1 MRATIIFI
9 LFFFSCVLGM
19 AEVSTPF
26 EAIRQHREWMSKN
39 TPKPETL
46 SDEDLMLHAQ
56 QIIDLRLQEPEAF
69 DILVAASKKVPEVE
83 AYINWTATL
92 DCDTLFHRKRDAFR
106 GMADFLDTTHPG
118 CYAAR
123 KIRTSWLGV
132 ESIYR
137 DVIPEFDKLIKEQE
151 KTCNKNSSKRE
162 KALLLLM
169 RMAKF
174 QCRATLEQ
182 VDNPLHYPEMWEIED
197 EVLKLYPIASSD
209 IDADRIDLYTEI
221 ASLKSMPQTDT
232 NVRLMLGEDRN
243 PFDDRTMY
251 QYTGKYRDYQCN
263 SGYYLEKALDISSEF
278 YGEFHPANATVSYF
292 LAQFRVHNT
301 TIDEDIAN
309 DVRSLN
315 DYFSLYHP
323 SRSLEAKTVRI
334 LKALTDQILT
344 GNANIDSD
352 ISDILD
358 VAALTYGTDNTYYLN
373 TLSLITTFQIFTSPD
388 YKTCLDNFENQCKN
402 ICHGILHQS
411 YWLSYNYSSV
421 KDRDPEEGVR
431 RMAILKD
438 NYLKYHDGSAISVTL
453 GNELAD
459 FYNLAAYDPVA
470 SAEIHK
476 ALLQDVEKLY
486 GRPSAMYYQ
495 EALVSHIVSSNG
507 TNANEINNL
516 NNLIKEVEK
525 EQFTGKNFILGH
537 MRSQKASYFWQF
549 NQYENA
555 HKAYQELFAVTPDK
569 KTILFERIRDAECRV
584 LANIDKHNLDAII
597 EELRKEIDNENHN
610 YLSPV
615 VMAEMGYL
623 YNLMSRQ
630 NDAIEMFEK
639 SLEAH
644 NYQTNESFDD
654 EYLEISQQLAS
665 LYETT
670 GNRVAAARMI
680 TKDREFIRSAH
691 NLTPTPQ
698 MVNYVVSGYYRAV
711 KNNDFNSAFL
721 YLSTAWNLIGRMFTS
736 SGKSDYILYT
746 SGVSICQAFTHLVY
760 KIKTSIKEAKESMN
774 EGDFAQFSTVLTKL
788 EDQFRQFLPTIRD
801 GMSEMEKKFPSI
813 DPDYKNNPNYSALLQ
828 ALGIY
833 HVACEPDLNKAET
846 YMRKVLEVSVNP
858 IDRRNAC
865 LDLAGIMKEAGDSI
879 RSKYYTDMAFDI
891 TEANIGNMSV
901 EDKTSLMAYRF
912 NYAMDSDDIV
922 TASKLAKDI
931 YSENRKILDRNFQL
945 MSSTE
950 QDQFFNSF
958 GDPAW
963 ALTSVL
969 EKEPVKFAADT
980 YNAIVFRTGM
990 QLRSQQELRKVISTS
1005 NNPEIRALADSI
1017 AMLHAQRKQINITPE
1032 MWGTPEGIELNNRS
1046 AKISFTLENLE
1057 MQLLDITADIR
1068 AKSNPEITWQMVRDA
1083 LKPSQVAVEFLFSR
1097 SHIMALVLT
1106 PGCDTPQAVTLCKWK
1121 ELSDALDALKTKN
1134 SASLAKR
1141 LYRSQSS
1148 VNLYSMLWEPLES
1161 ILGSAKTVYFNAPGI
1176 LHSIAFN
1183 AIETPDGNYLIDKY
1197 DLRQLTTTAQITFP
1211 SDERAPQSAGL
1222 LGDVIFDPSQAKIAG
1237 IIPET
1242 TGERAIEDDYSLEEF
1257 DSRGVARQYFRY
1269 LPFTGKELKEISSTF
1284 GQQKVKMIVRENA
1297 TEGELRNLC
1306 ATSPEVLHLATH
1318 GFFISSEQDALH
1330 VPFMKRYS
1338 SQVGSAMQRSG
1349 VALANAE
1356 ATWKGSEELP
1366 ENNDG
1371 ILTAN
1376 EVSNLN
1382 LKNTRL
1388 VTLSACETALGAYNF
1403 EGIHGL
1409 TRGFKQAGAKSLLV
1423 SLWSVNDE
1431 STATFMTEFY
1441 RHWIE
1446 NGDRHA
1452 AYRSAVAAVREKYPS
1467 PFYWAPFIL
1476 LD

>member
-39 TPKPETL
+39 TPKPEIL

-92 DCDTLFHRKRDAFR
+92 DCDTLSRRKRDAFQ
-106 GMADFLDTTHPG
+106 GMVDFLDTTHPG

-137 DVIPEFDKLIKEQE
+137 DVISEFDKLIKEQE
-151 KTCNKNSSKRE
+151 KICNKTSEKKE

-169 RMAKF
+169 RMGKF

-197 EVLKLYPIASSD
+197 EVLKLYPIASTD

-221 ASLKSMPQTDT
+221 ASLKSMPQTDS
-232 NVRLMLGEDRN
+232 NVRLMLGEDRD

-263 SGYYLEKALDISSEF
+263 SGYYLEKALDLSAKLF
-278 YGEFHPANATVSYF
+278 GEFHPATATVSYF
-292 LAQFRVHNT
+292 LTQFRVHNT

-323 SRSLEAKTVRI
+323 SRSLEAKTVRL
-334 LKALTDQILT
+334 LKALTDHILS
-344 GNANIDSD
+344 GNANIDSEV
-352 ISDILD
+352 SDI
-358 VAALTYGTDNTYYLN
+358 VEVSALSYGTDSTYLLN
-373 TLSLITTFQIFTSPD
+373 TLSLITTLQIFNSPD
-388 YKTCLDNFENQCKN
+388 YKSHLDNYENQCKR
-402 ICHGILHQS
+402 ICKNPLLQS
-411 YWLSYNYSSV
+411 YWMSYNYSSV
-421 KDRDPEEGVR
+421 KDRDPEEGAK

-459 FYNLAAYDPVA
+459 FYNLAAYDPVT
-470 SAEIHK
+470 SSEIHK

-486 GRPSAMYYQ
+486 GRQSAMYYQ
-495 EALVSHIVSSNG
+495 EALVGLIVSSNG
-507 TNANEINNL
+507 KKADEINDL
-516 NNLIKEVEK
+516 DNLIKEVEK
-525 EQFTGKNFILGH
+525 EKFTGKNFILGH
-537 MRSQKASYFWQF
+537 MRSQKATYFWLC

-584 LANIDKHNLDAII
+584 LANIDKDNIDAVVT
-597 EELRKEIDNENHN
+597 ELRKGIDNENEN
-610 YLSPV
+610 YLSPSIL
-615 VMAEMGYL
+615 AEMGYL
-623 YNLMSRQ
+623 YNLLNHH
-630 NDAIEMFEK
+630 NDALTMYEK
-639 SLEAH
+639 ALEAH
-644 NYQTNESFDD
+644 NYQTNNSFDD

-665 LYETT
+665 LYVTT
-670 GNRVAAARMI
+670 GNRVAAARLV
-680 TKDREFIRSAH
+680 TNDRELIRNSH
-691 NLTPTPQ
+691 LLTPSPQ
-698 MVNYVVSGYYRAV
+698 IVNYVVSGYYRAAN
-711 KNNDFNSAFL
+711 NNDFNSAFL
-721 YLSTAWNLIGRMFTS
+721 YLSTAWNLMSRMVTS

-746 SGVSICQAFTHLVY
+746 SGVTIYQAFTHLAY
-760 KIKTSIKEAKESMN
+760 KIKTSIKEAKESMRK
-774 EGDFAQFSTVLTKL
+774 EDLAKYSSTLSQIEEQFML
-788 EDQFRQFLPTIRD
+788 FYPTIRD
-801 GMSEMEKKFPSI
+801 GMLDMENQFPSV
-813 DPDYKNNPNYSALLQ
+813 DHSYKTNSNYISLLR
-828 ALGIY
+828 ALGVY
-833 HVACEPDLNKAET
+833 YVACEPDFIKAEM
-846 YMRKVLEVSVNP
+846 YMQKALELSDNP
-858 IDRRNAC
+858 TDRQSAC
-865 LDLAGIMKEAGDSI
+865 FDIAGILKEAGDTD
-879 RSKYYTDMAFDI
+879 RSKYYTDMAYDI
-891 TEANIGNMSV
+891 IEKNIECMSV
-901 EDKTSLMAYRF
+901 EDKAGLMSYRF
-912 NYAMDSDDIV
+912 NSAMESGDIP
-922 TASKLAKDI
+922 TASKLAKEI

-969 EKEPVKFAADT
+969 EKEPVKFASDA
-980 YNAIVFRTGM
+980 YNAIVYRTGM
-990 QLRSQQELRKVISTS
+990 QLRSQQELRKIISTS

-1017 AMLHAQRKQINITPE
+1017 AMLHAQRKQISITPE
-1032 MWGTPEGIELNNRS
+1032 MWGTQEGIELNNRS
-1046 AKISFTLENLE
+1046 AKISFTLEHLE
-1057 MQLLDITADIR
+1057 MQLLDLTADIR
-1068 AKSNPEITWQMVRDA
+1068 EKNNPDITWQMVRDA
-1083 LKPSQVAVEFLFSR
+1083 LKPSQVAVEFLFSQ

-1106 PGCDTPQAVTLCKWK
+1106 PGCDTPRAVTLCKWK
-1121 ELSDALDALKTKN
+1121 DLSDALDALKTKN

-1161 ILGSAKTVYFNAPGI
+1161 VLGSAKTIYFNAPGI

-1183 AIETPDGNYLIDKY
+1183 AIEMPDGNYLIDKY

-1222 LGDVIFDPSQAKIAG
+1222 LGDVIFDPSQVKIAG

-1257 DSRGVARQYFRY
+1257 DNRGVARQYFRY

-1297 TEGELRNLC
+1297 TESELRNLC

-1423 SLWSVNDE
+1423 SLWSVNDQ

-1452 AYRSAVAAVREKYPS
+1452 AYRSAVAAVRKQYPS

>member
-46 SDEDLMLHAQ
+46 SDEELMLHAQ

-106 GMADFLDTTHPG
+106 GMADFLDTMHPD

-123 KIRTSWLGV
+123 KIRLGWLGV
-132 ESIYR
+132 ECIYR
-137 DVIPEFDKLIKEQE
+137 NVIPDFDKLIKEQE
-151 KTCNKNSSKRE
+151 KISSRTSGKKER
-162 KALLLLM
+162 ALLLLM
-169 RMAKF
+169 RMGKF
-174 QCRATLEQ
+174 QCRASLEQ

-197 EVLKLYPIASSD
+197 EVLKLYPIASTD
-209 IDADRIDLYTEI
+209 IDADRIDLYIEI
-221 ASLKSMPQTDT
+221 AAMKSMPQTDS
-232 NVRLMLGEDRN
+232 NVRLMLEEDRD

-263 SGYYLEKALDISSEF
+263 SGYYLEKALDLSSEL
-278 YGEFHPANATVSYF
+278 YGEFHPATATVSF
-292 LAQFRVHNT
+292 LLTQFKVHNT

-309 DVRSLN
+309 DVRNLN

-334 LKALTDQILT
+334 LKARADQILT
-344 GNANIDSD
+344 WNANIDSD
-352 ISDILD
+352 ISDILY
-358 VAALTYGTDNTYYLN
+358 VTGLTYGNDNTYYLN
-373 TLSLITTFQIFTSPD
+373 TLSIITTFQIFTSPD
-388 YKTCLDNFENQCKN
+388 YKSCLDNYENQCKS
-402 ICHGILHQS
+402 ICKDILLQS
-411 YWLSYNYSSV
+411 YWMSYNCATM
-421 KDRDPEEGVR
+421 KDRDPEEGAR

-459 FYNLAAYDPVA
+459 FYNLSAYDPVT
-470 SAEIHK
+470 SSEIHK
-476 ALLQDVEKLY
+476 TLIQDVERLY

-495 EALVSHIVSSNG
+495 EALISHMVSNNG
-507 TNANEINNL
+507 KNAVEINSL
-516 NNLIKEVEK
+516 NNLIKEVKK
-525 EQFTGKNFILGH
+525 EHFTGKNLILRR
-537 MRSQKASYFWQF
+537 MLSQKSTY
-549 NQYENA
+549 YLIYGEYGKA
-555 HKAYQELFAVTPDK
+555 HDAYLDLYSVTPNK
-569 KTILFERIRDAECRV
+569 KDILLERIQDAQCRV
-584 LANIDKHNLDAII
+584 LANINRNNLDTFV
-597 EELRKEIDNENHN
+597 EKLEKEINDENHN
-610 YLSPV
+610 YLPPTV
-615 VMAEMGYL
+615 LVGMGIY
-623 YNLMSRQ
+623 YNLVNRPK
-630 NDAIEMFEK
+630 DALAMFEK
-639 SLEAH
+639 AMDAH
-644 NYQTNESFDD
+644 NYQTNGTFDD
-654 EYLEISQQLAS
+654 EYLDISQQLAS
-665 LYETT
+665 LYELT
-670 GNRVAAARMI
+670 GDRVAAARLI
-680 TKDREFIRSAH
+680 TKDRELIRNSH
-691 NLTPTPQ
+691 LLTPSPQ
-698 MVNYVVSGYYRAV
+698 IVNYVIDGYYRAIS
-711 KNNDFNSAFL
+711 NNDFNSAFL
-721 YLSTAWNLIGRMFTS
+721 YLSTAWNLIDRMVTS

-746 SGVSICQAFTHLVY
+746 SGITICQALTHLAY
-760 KIKTSIKEAKESMN
+760 KIKDSIKEAKESMG
-774 EGDFAQFSTVLTKL
+774 EEDFAEYSSALTLLNDKFM
-788 EDQFRQFLPTIRD
+788 EFFPIIRD
-801 GMSEMEKKFPSI
+801 EMLEMEERFPSI
-813 DPDYKNNPNYSALLQ
+813 DHDYKTNPYYLSLLK

-833 HVACEPDLNKAET
+833 YVACELDLNKAEM
-846 YMRKVLEVSVNP
+846 YMQKALAISNNP
-858 IDRRNAC
+858 VDKRGVC
-865 LDLAGIMKEAGDSI
+865 FDLAGILNNAGDSN
-879 RSKYYTDMAFDI
+879 RSKHYMDMAYDL
-891 TEANIGNMSV
+891 TEKNIESMSMG
-901 EDKTSLMAYRF
+901 DKAGLMAYRF
-912 NYAMDSDDIV
+912 NSAMESGDIP
-922 TASKLAKDI
+922 TASKLAKEI

-969 EKEPVKFAADT
+969 EKEPEKFASDA
-980 YNAIVFRTGM
+980 YNAIVYRTGM
-990 QLRSQQELRKVISTS
+990 QLRSQQELRKIISTS
-1005 NNPEIRALADSI
+1005 NKPEIRALADSI
-1017 AMLHAQRKQINITPE
+1017 AMLHAQRKQISITPE
-1032 MWGTPEGIELNNRS
+1032 MWGTQEGTELNYRS
-1046 AKISFTLENLE
+1046 ARISFTLEHLE
-1057 MQLLDITADIR
+1057 MQLLDLTADIR
-1068 AKSNPEITWQMVRDA
+1068 EKNNPDITWQMVRDA
-1083 LKPSQVAVEFLFSR
+1083 LKPSQAAVEFLFSQ

-1106 PGCDTPQAVTLCKWK
+1106 PGCDTPRAVTLCKWK
-1121 ELSDALDALKTKN
+1121 DLSDALDGLKTKN

-1148 VNLYSMLWEPLES
+1148 VNLYSMLWQPLES
-1161 ILGSAKTVYFNAPGI
+1161 VLESSKTVYFNAPGI

-1183 AIETPDGNYLIDKY
+1183 AIEMPDGNYLIDKY

-1257 DSRGVARQYFRY
+1257 DNRGVARQYFRY

-1284 GQQKVKMIVRENA
+1284 GQQKVKMIIRENA

-1423 SLWSVNDE
+1423 SLWSVNDQ

-1452 AYRSAVAAVREKYPS
+1452 AYRSAVAAVRKQYPS

>member
-123 KIRTSWLGV
+123 KIRLGWLGV

-137 DVIPEFDKLIKEQE
+137 DVISEFDKLIKEQE
-151 KTCNKNSSKRE
+151 KICNKTSEKKE

-197 EVLKLYPIASSD
+197 EVLKLYPIASTD

-221 ASLKSMPQTDT
+221 AALKSMPQTDS
-232 NVRLMLGEDRN
+232 NVRLMLGEDRD

-251 QYTGKYRDYQCN
+251 QYIGKYRDYQCN
-263 SGYYLEKALDISSEF
+263 SGYYLEKAFKLSSMIF
-278 YGEFHPANATVSYF
+278 GDFHPCTAAVSYF
-292 LAQFRVHNT
+292 RTQFNVHNT
-301 TIDEDIAN
+301 VMDEDLAN
-309 DVRSLN
+309 DVRNLN
-315 DYFSLYHP
+315 DYFSLYYP
-323 SRSLEAKTVRI
+323 SRSLEAKTVRM
-334 LKALTDQILT
+334 LKALADQTLS

-352 ISDILD
+352 ISDILY
-358 VAALTYGTDNTYYLN
+358 VSGLTYGTDNTYYLN
-373 TLSLITTFQIFTSPD
+373 TLSLITTFQIFNSTD
-388 YKTCLDNFENQCKN
+388 YKSCLDNYENQCKN
-402 ICHGILHQS
+402 ICKDILHQS
-411 YWLSYNYSSV
+411 YWMSYNCATM
-421 KDRDPEEGVR
+421 KDRDPGEGAK

-459 FYNLAAYDPVA
+459 FYNLGAYDPVT

-476 ALLQDVEKLY
+476 ALLQDTEKLY

-495 EALVSHIVSSNG
+495 EALVGHIVSSNG
-507 TNANEINNL
+507 QKNDEINNL

-525 EQFTGKNFILGH
+525 EQFTGKNFILRH
-537 MRSQKASYFWQF
+537 MRAQKASYFWLC

-569 KTILFERIRDAECRV
+569 RIILLERIRDAQCRV
-584 LANIDKHNLDAII
+584 LANIDKHNIDAVTK
-597 EELRKEIDNENHN
+597 ELRKEIDNENQN
-610 YLSPV
+610 YLSPGIF
-615 VMAEMGYL
+615 MEMGYL
-623 YNLMSRQ
+623 YNHINLH
-630 NDAIEMFEK
+630 NDALIMFEK
-639 SLEAH
+639 ALEAH
-644 NYQTNESFDD
+644 NYQTNNSFDD

-665 LYETT
+665 LYVTT
-670 GNRVAAARMI
+670 GNRVAAARLV
-680 TKDREFIRSAH
+680 TNDRELIRNSH
-691 NLTPTPQ
+691 LLTPSPKI
-698 MVNYVVSGYYRAV
+698 VNYVVSGYYRAAN
-711 KNNDFNSAFL
+711 NNDFNSAFL
-721 YLSTAWNLIGRMFTS
+721 YLSTAWNLIDRMVTS
-736 SGKSDYILYT
+736 SGKSDYILYS
-746 SGVSICQAFTHLVY
+746 SGVTICQAFTHLAY
-760 KIKTSIKEAKESMN
+760 KIKASIKEAKESMG
-774 EGDFAQFSTVLTKL
+774 EDEFAEYSSVLTQL
-788 EDQFRQFLPTIRD
+788 NEQFMQIFPTIRD
-801 GMSEMEKKFPSI
+801 GMLEMEERFPSV
-813 DPDYKNNPNYSALLQ
+813 DYDYKTNPNYLSLLKALST
-828 ALGIY
+828 Y
-833 HVACEPDLNKAET
+833 YVACEPDLNKAEA
-846 YMRKVLEVSVNP
+846 YLQKALAISNNP
-858 IDRRNAC
+858 FDRRDVC
-865 LDLAGIMKEAGDSI
+865 FDLAGVFNEAGDST
-879 RSKYYTDMAFDI
+879 RSKHYMDMAYDI
-891 TEANIGNMSV
+891 TEKNIESIGI
-901 EDKTSLMAYRF
+901 EDKAGLMSYRF
-912 NYAMDSDDIV
+912 NSAMESDDIP
-922 TASKLAKDI
+922 TASKLAKEI
-931 YSENRKILDRNFQL
+931 YAENRKILDRNFQL

-969 EKEPVKFAADT
+969 EKEPEKFSSDA
-980 YNAIVFRTGM
+980 YNAIVYRTGM

-1005 NNPEIRALADSI
+1005 NNPEIRVLADSI
-1017 AMLHAQRKQINITPE
+1017 AMLHAQRKQISITPE
-1032 MWGTPEGIELNNRS
+1032 MWGTQEGIELNNRY
-1046 AKISFTLENLE
+1046 AKISFTLEHLE
-1057 MQLLDITADIR
+1057 MQLLDLTADIR
-1068 AKSNPEITWQMVRDA
+1068 EKNNPDITWQMVRDM
-1083 LKPSQVAVEFLFSR
+1083 LKPSQAAVEFLFSR

-1106 PGCDTPQAVTLCKWK
+1106 PGCDRPQAVTLCKWK
-1121 ELSDALDALKTKN
+1121 ELSDGLDALKTKN

-1141 LYRSQSS
+1141 LYRPQSS
-1148 VNLYSMLWEPLES
+1148 VSLYSMLWKPLES
-1161 ILGSAKTVYFNAPGI
+1161 VLGSAKTVYFNAPGI

-1284 GQQKVKMIVRENA
+1284 GKQKVKMIVRENA
-1297 TEGELRNLC
+1297 TEDELRNLC

-1376 EVSNLN
+1376 EVSILN

-1423 SLWSVNDE
+1423 SLWSVNDQ

-1452 AYRSAVAAVREKYPS
+1452 AYRSAVAAVRKQYPS